1 MIILEKEKVWKT
13 NVRGDPISE
22 IRKGTA
28 KQTKKY
34 KRKKINTKA
43 EINKVEN
50 KDTIGGINKAK
61 N

>member
-1 MIILEKEKVWKT
+1 M
-13 NVRGDPISE
+13 RGDPISE